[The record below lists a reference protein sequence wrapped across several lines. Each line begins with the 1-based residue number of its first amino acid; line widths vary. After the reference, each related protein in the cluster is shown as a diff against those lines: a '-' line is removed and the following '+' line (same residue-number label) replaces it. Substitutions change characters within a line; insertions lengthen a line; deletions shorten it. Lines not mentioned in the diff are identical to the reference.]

1 MLEAPA
7 ESANQIPCTKFP
19 LELLEPEIV
28 IPVEIVCSFIVWVAL
43 MNPGE
48 LYVNVSV
55 PSVPEVNLRFVN
67 WATPELLVV
76 AVAPDKTPEPEV
88 TAAVTTTPLEEKLPL
103 ALFFN

>member
-1 MLEAPA
+1 
-7 ESANQIPCTKFP
+7 
-19 LELLEPEIV
+19 
-28 IPVEIVCSFIVWVAL
+28 
-43 MNPGE
+43 
-48 LYVNVSV
+48 V

-67 WATPELLVV
+67 WATPEALVV